1 MHPWIGA
8 GAADKR
14 SILDELGLG
23 SIDDLFASIPADVC
37 VDRVPLPDAQDEVS
51 VLRDLDALAS
61 SNLSAGRLPCFLGAG
76 AYRHLQPSV
85 IDAVL
90 SRAEFFT
97 SYTPYQPEISQGTLQ
112 AIFEFQTL
120 IGQLTGCEIANASL
134 YDGATALVEA
144 VLFSHRVLRGK
155 RDLVIV
161 AETVHPMYRRVLET
175 YTRAQGLE
183 LEIIPAGENGRIDP
197 QRIRDAGPDRACCVA
212 IQSPNFLGIVEDLPA
227 LAKIIGDGGA
237 LAIQVVT
244 EAVSLGVLAGGGSF
258 GFDVVCGEAQSF
270 GVPLGFGGP
279 HLGFFACGGKHIR
292 QMPGR
297 LVGETVDEEGRR
309 AYCLTLSTREQH
321 IRRAKATSNICTN
334 QGLMALAAT
343 VWLELLGGSGLREL
357 ARANLA
363 RCEDLKRRIADLEG
377 GWSLAYPGSP
387 TFNEFLLVGPAP
399 ADELVDRLASSGVLA
414 GVWSHRWGGSW
425 PDGLLVA
432 VTERNT
438 AADLDAMVDALG
450 RQT

>member
-8 GAADKR
+8 GASDKR
-14 SILDELGLG
+14 SILDELGLE
-23 SIDDLFASIPADVC
+23 SIDDLFASLPPEVC

-51 VLRDLDALAS
+51 VRRYLEALAAA
-61 SNLSAGRLPCFLGAG
+61 NLSADRQPCFLGAG

-85 IDAVL
+85 VDAVL
-90 SRAEFFT
+90 SRAEWFT

-112 AIFEFQTL
+112 VIFEFQTL
-120 IGQLTGCEIANASL
+120 ICQLTGCEVANASL

-155 RDLVIV
+155 RDVVVV

-175 YTRAQGLE
+175 YTRAQGLD
-183 LEIIPAGENGRIDP
+183 LEIIPAGDHGRVDPERIPRAGLEN
-197 QRIRDAGPDRACCVA
+197 ACCVA
-212 IQSPNFLGIVEDLPA
+212 IQSPNFLGIVEDLPVIA
-227 LAKIIGDGGA
+227 NTVHDGGA
-237 LAIQVVT
+237 LAVQVIT
-244 EAVSLGVLAGGGSF
+244 EAVSLGVLAGGGAF

-270 GVPLGFGGP
+270 GIPLGFGGP
-279 HLGFFACGGKHIR
+279 HLGFFACAEKDIR

-297 LVGETVDEEGRR
+297 LVGQTVDEDGRR

-343 VWLELLGGSGLREL
+343 VWLELLGGSGFQQL
-357 ARANLA
+357 ARSNLA
-363 RCEDLKRRIADLEG
+363 RCEELKRRVADVGG
-377 GWSLAYPGSP
+377 GWSLAYPGSR

-399 ADELVDRLASSGVLA
+399 AGDVVDRLADAGVLA
-414 GVWSHRWGGSW
+414 GVPSRRWGGSW

-432 VTERNT
+432 VTERNS
-438 AADLDAMVDALG
+438 AADLEALVSALG
-450 RQT
+450 RLS

>member
-8 GAADKR
+8 GASDKR
-14 SILDELGLG
+14 SILEELGLG
-23 SIDDLFASIPADVC
+23 SIDDLFASLPAEVC
-37 VDRVPLPDAQDEVS
+37 VDRVTLPDAQDEVS
-51 VLRDLDALAS
+51 VCRDLEALAAA
-61 SNLSAGRLPCFLGAG
+61 NLSAGRQPCFLGAG

-85 IDAVL
+85 VDAVL

-112 AIFEFQTL
+112 VIFEFQTL
-120 IGQLTGCEIANASL
+120 ICQLTGCQVANASL

-144 VLFSHRVLRGK
+144 VLFSHRVFRGK
-155 RDLVIV
+155 RDLVLV

-175 YTRAQGLE
+175 YARAQGLD
-183 LEIIPAGENGRIDP
+183 LEIIPAGGDGRIDP
-197 QRIRDAGPDRACCVA
+197 ERIRRDDLENACCVA
-212 IQSPNFLGIVEDLPA
+212 IQSPNFLGIVEDLPVIA
-227 LAKIIGDGGA
+227 DAVRDRGA
-237 LAIQVVT
+237 LAVQVIT
-244 EAVSLGVLAGGGSF
+244 EAVSLGVLAGGGAF

-279 HLGFFACGGKHIR
+279 HLGFFACAEKDIR

-297 LVGETVDEEGRR
+297 LVGQTADEEGRR

-343 VWLELLGGSGLREL
+343 VWLELLGGTGFQRL
-357 ARANLA
+357 ARSNLA
-363 RCEDLKRRIADLEG
+363 RCEELKRRAADIGG

-399 ADELVDRLASSGVLA
+399 GNELVERLVAAGVLA
-414 GVWSHRWGGSW
+414 GVPSRRWGGSW
-425 PDGLLVA
+425 PDGVLVA
-432 VTERNT
+432 VTERNSV
-438 AADLDAMVDALG
+438 ADLDALVAALA
-450 RQT
+450 RVS